1 MNYAH
6 AHPHKLHQQGQ
17 KEGNSL
23 EQFTWKAYGMQFS
36 EGNMLG
42 NLTLRISPIR
52 GFPFE
57 VYNSIVDY
65 NHHIR
70 RKDNYIWDV
79 TEVLAN
85 ATVGVIYHITIHTNI
100 SKQHIVHFALTQC
113 CKLYINFF

>member
-1 MNYAH
+1 
-6 AHPHKLHQQGQ
+6 
-17 KEGNSL
+17 
-23 EQFTWKAYGMQFS
+23 
-36 EGNMLG
+36 MLG

-57 VYNSIVDY
+57 VYTSIADY

-85 ATVGVIYHITIHTNI
+85 ATVGVIYHITIHKHSLNNTLYTLHLHSVVNYI
-100 SKQHIVHFALTQC
+100 SIF
-113 CKLYINFF
+113 

>member
-1 MNYAH
+1 M
-6 AHPHKLHQQGQ
+6 
-17 KEGNSL
+17 ECSL
-23 EQFTWKAYGMQFS
+23 S
-36 EGNMLG
+36 GNMLG

-52 GFPFE
+52 DSLE

-85 ATVGVIYHITIHTNI
+85 ATVGVIYHITHINI
-100 SKQHIVHFALTQC
+100 SKQIHCTLVLQC
-113 CKLYINFF
+113 CKNYISIFLKKEYRT